1 MWGGVELSA
10 ETASSTVYVELH
22 LVAEL
27 QGKRR
32 LKSAVETTFW
42 MSLNSKLK
50 NLYYVVLL
58 VC

>member
-1 MWGGVELSA
+1 MWEGVELSA
-10 ETASSTVYVELH
+10 ETASSTVCLELH
-22 LVAEL
+22 LVEEL

-32 LKSAVETTFW
+32 LKRAVETTFW

-50 NLYYVVLL
+50 NLYYVVVL